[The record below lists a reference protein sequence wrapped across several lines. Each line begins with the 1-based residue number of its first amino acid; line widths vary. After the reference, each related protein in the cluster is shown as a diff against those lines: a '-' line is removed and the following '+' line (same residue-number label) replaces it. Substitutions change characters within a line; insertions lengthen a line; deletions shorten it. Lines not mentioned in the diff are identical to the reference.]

1 MKRNKAFILFATV
14 SLALGVVMGC
24 KEPESLTP
32 VPATT
37 PSTEA
42 AKVMFINGSPD
53 APTLQGQL
61 NNADAGT
68 SLTLG
73 TGSGY
78 SSTQVGAVLETVKGS
93 AGPIGGVL
101 GSGVVT
107 NRPTLLTNTSY
118 TLVVTDTLNRAKS
131 GTDPGGLR
139 VTQLTDNLTAPAAGK
154 SGVRFLNLAP
164 GLAPVFVTVGTTNLS
179 GSFTYRTFGAAFTQ
193 VPSGTITIKVRTGS
207 LTGTVVAQADN
218 VVLTDGKIYTLFIQ
232 GRPGKTGAQ
241 ALKVGTVVH
250 N

>member
-1 MKRNKAFILFATV
+1 MKRNKTYIFLAV
-14 SLALGVVMGC
+14 SGLAIGFLTGC
-24 KEPESLTP
+24 KEPEYPTP
-32 VPATT
+32 VPATAA
-37 PSTEA
+37 STEA

-68 SLTLG
+68 AVTLG

-78 SSTQVGAVLETVKGS
+78 VSTQVGPVLETVKASSGT
-93 AGPIGGVL
+93 IGGTL

-107 NRPTLLTNTSY
+107 NRPTLATTLSY
-118 TLVVTDTLNRAKS
+118 TVVVTDTLNRPKA

-139 VTQLTDNLTAPAAGK
+139 VSQLTDNLAAPASGK
-154 SGVRFLNLAP
+154 SGVRFLNVAP
-164 GLAPVFVTVGTTNLS
+164 GLAPVFVTVGATNLT

-193 VPSGTITIKVRTGS
+193 VNTGTVTITVRTGS
-207 LTGTVVAQADN
+207 ITGTIVAQATN
-218 VVLTDGKIYTLFIQ
+218 VTLADGKIYTLFVQ
-232 GRPGKTGAQ
+232 GRPNKTGAQ
-241 ALKVGTVVH
+241 ALKVGLVQH